1 MTDCRVVI
9 FSTMQPCQIYR
20 LVERLELE
28 VSGIKIAGLLYEVS
42 SPSRRS
48 GIPSKADFTFSDRLG
63 DDGLLG
69 RFRRLALRAA
79 HSLLRFA
86 QASSVETSRQT
97 PVSVG
102 DLVERCTK
110 RGWQCYVTADFHDEQ
125 SLKFVRELIPDV
137 GLLLEARTL
146 EPVLYTIPRLGTVAL
161 RERLLD
167 NRTELLLSTHLV
179 EEGSKTTTFLRQRG
193 IRVDPYDNQTSLSL
207 KAGIIGEDLLV
218 ETMQDFTLG
227 TAHSQTCSD
236 TAKTSHA
243 QAHESSGSQRPSAS
257 QQAYKARR
265 RRPAWKLLLRS
276 SAYLWLLPFRNW
288 KRRAKKVFPLVVL
301 FHHLISDRPHP
312 MALSTEG
319 FLRHLRYLKQH
330 YRLVSLAE
338 GMRLLAS
345 GRIEEPTAVLTFDD
359 GYEDNFVNMRAVLRV
374 EPAPVTMFVCPEL
387 IEKRQPFPHDVRDG
401 RGGFEPLWPA
411 QVQRLANEGMEIGS
425 HTRTHFDC
433 RSTDGARLR
442 NEIADSRQDLET
454 LLGRPV
460 TTFSF
465 PWGKPVNMSEPAIHL
480 AKANYE
486 HYFSAYGGANF
497 PGALPQHLVRTDYA
511 LDLWEL
517 ELALQQLL
525 DFRPTGY
532 RQGPRANAK
541 GELHE

>member
-1 MTDCRVVI
+1 MTGCRVVLL
-9 FSTMQPCQIYR
+9 STMRPSHVYR
-20 LVERLELE
+20 LMNRLERE
-28 VSGIKIAGLLYEVS
+28 VNGIEFAGLLYGMS
-42 SPSRRS
+42 SPNQQSVIMS
-48 GIPSKADFTFSDRLG
+48 NSDDSFPDPVYDRLPSP
-63 DDGLLG
+63 
-69 RFRRLALRAA
+69 FRRRALTAA
-79 HSLLRFA
+79 HAILRFA
-86 QASSVETSRQT
+86 QASSVKPPRQT
-97 PVSVG
+97 PESVG
-102 DLVERCTK
+102 DLLELFTK
-110 RGWQCYVTADFHDEQ
+110 HGWQCHVTLDFHDVA
-125 SLKFVRELIPDV
+125 SLKFVRELKPDI
-137 GLLLEARTL
+137 GILLDTPTL
-146 EPVLYTIPRLGTVAL
+146 EPILYKIPRLGTVGLHKRVLA
-161 RERLLD
+161 
-167 NRTELLLSTHLV
+167 NQSELLISTYLLG
-179 EEGSKTTTFLRQRG
+179 EATGTSGFLRQRG
-193 IRVDPYDNQTSLSL
+193 IRIDPYDNQTSLGL

-218 ETMQDFTLG
+218 ETVQDLIPGISHPRPQANIVTESHRAEAAEPRG
-227 TAHSQTCSD
+227 GEPSTALRQV
-236 TAKTSHA
+236 
-243 QAHESSGSQRPSAS
+243 
-257 QQAYKARR
+257 YKARR
-265 RRPAWKLLLRS
+265 RRPAWKLVLRS

-288 KRRAKKVFPLVVL
+288 KRRAKKHFPLVIL

-330 YRLVSLAE
+330 YRLVSLVE
-338 GMRLLAS
+338 GMRLLAI

-359 GYEDNFVNMRAVLRV
+359 GYEDNYVNMRAVLRV

-387 IEKRQPFPHDVRDG
+387 IEKRQPFPHDVRD
-401 RGGFEPLWPA
+401 RREGFAPLTPLELKQMA
-411 QVQRLANEGMEIGS
+411 LQGLEIGS

-433 RSTDGARLR
+433 GSTDSARLR

-465 PWGKPVNMSEPAIHL
+465 PWGKPVNMSKPAIAL
-480 AKANYE
+480 AEANYE

-525 DFRPTGY
+525 DFRPTGD